1 MVDDVVI
8 KPSNSMIDDGNW
20 DEDDEWVVVKK
31 QRITILIPPPSPQH
45 TQVES
50 VVGRLSQSKSTKNS
64 RRSSLTPK
72 RTNRKQSKDGSDAEI
87 NGGSSKMNSS
97 LNPFGDRAKN
107 GGVVP
112 NSQPNCSGH
121 AVQKGSLGFQRN
133 VRKRR
138 SFKVEGVS
146 LIPPIRHSNIAN
158 RRMRGLMLERKLR
171 GLGGLRKWLESKGLC
186 RFIRL
191 FEREKI
197 GMYQL
202 VSLSMSKLKDMGAY
216 AVGPRRK
223 LIHAIS
229 SLCEPHHF

>member
-1 MVDDVVI
+1 MAEDAVI

-20 DEDDEWVVVKK
+20 DEDDEWVVVTK

-45 TQVES
+45 PQVES
-50 VVGRLSQSKSTKNS
+50 VVRRRNQSKRTKNS
-64 RRSSLTPK
+64 RGSSLTPK
-72 RTNRKQSKDGSDAEI
+72 RTNHKQSKNGSDAEI
-87 NGGSSKMNSS
+87 NGGSSKKNSF

-107 GGVVP
+107 SGVVP
-112 NSQPNCSGH
+112 NYQANCSGH
-121 AVQKGSLGFQRN
+121 AVQKGNLGFQRN
-133 VRKRR
+133 VRKGR
-138 SFKVEGVS
+138 SLKVEGIS
-146 LIPPIRHSNIAN
+146 LRLPICHSNIAN
-158 RRMRGLMLERKLR
+158 RRLRAMMLERKLR

-223 LIHAIS
+223 LIHAIG
-229 SLCEPHHF
+229 SLCEPYHF